1 MIMKGNKGGGLEKQK
16 SRWAWLF
23 IAPWIVGITVFFA
36 VPMAQ
41 SVIYSFCNL
50 TVSGN
55 GFKTDFTGLSN
66 YSYLFTKDTFFLQYL
81 TGSVASVFPRVVMI
95 TAFSLLIAVVLK
107 ERFIGRSLARTVFFF
122 PVIIASGVIISIL
135 QDKVMM
141 SGSGVTDMSP
151 GYMFKAPD
159 LVAVFSELGLPE
171 AVTKSITNIINSMFD
186 LTWQSGVQIL
196 LLLSAINNIPSSF
209 YEAAVMDGATAW
221 EKFWKITFP
230 TVTPTL
236 LVSVIYTVIDGF
248 TDYDNRVMQLLR
260 SYYTNNNYTYS
271 ATIGVIY
278 FFCILLIIGLIQ
290 LVSKRFVVYSGN

>member
-16 SRWAWLF
+16 ARWAWLF
-23 IAPWIVGITVFFA
+23 IAPWIVGIAVFFA

-55 GFKTDFTGLSN
+55 GFKIGFTGLSN

-159 LVAVFSELGLPE
+159 LVAVFFG
-171 AVTKSITNIINSMFD
+171 ARTAR
-186 LTWQSGVQIL
+186 GG
-196 LLLSAINNIPSSF
+196 
-209 YEAAVMDGATAW
+209 YE
-221 EKFWKITFP
+221 
-230 TVTPTL
+230 
-236 LVSVIYTVIDGF
+236 ID
-248 TDYDNRVMQLLR
+248 YR
-260 SYYTNNNYTYS
+260 YYKQY
-271 ATIGVIY
+271 V
-278 FFCILLIIGLIQ
+278 
-290 LVSKRFVVYSGN
+290 

>member
-16 SRWAWLF
+16 VRWAWLF

-81 TGSVASVFPRVVMI
+81 TASVASVFPRVVMI

-171 AVTKSITNIINSMFD
+171 AVTKSITDIINSMFD

-248 TDYDNRVMQLLR
+248 TDYDNKVMQLLR

>member
-1 MIMKGNKGGGLEKQK
+1 MGVYVNYGDAPYENSGISVPAKGFHLSGGVLRGGMIMKGNKGGGLEKQK
-16 SRWAWLF
+16 ARWAWLF
-23 IAPWIVGITVFFA
+23 IAPWIVGIAVFFA

-55 GFKTDFTGLSN
+55 GFKIGFTGLSN

-159 LVAVFSELGLPE
+159 LVAVFS
-171 AVTKSITNIINSMFD
+171 
-186 LTWQSGVQIL
+186 
-196 LLLSAINNIPSSF
+196 SSTARGG
-209 YEAAVMDGATAW
+209 YE
-221 EKFWKITFP
+221 
-230 TVTPTL
+230 
-236 LVSVIYTVIDGF
+236 ID
-248 TDYDNRVMQLLR
+248 YR
-260 SYYTNNNYTYS
+260 YYKQY
-271 ATIGVIY
+271 V
-278 FFCILLIIGLIQ
+278 
-290 LVSKRFVVYSGN
+290 

>member
-1 MIMKGNKGGGLEKQK
+1 MKSNKGGGLEKQK
-16 SRWAWLF
+16 ARWAWLF
-23 IAPWIVGITVFFA
+23 IAPWIVGIAVFFA

-55 GFKTDFTGLSN
+55 GFKTDFIGLSN

-171 AVTKSITNIINSMFD
+171 AVTKSITDIINSMFD

-230 TVTPTL
+230 TVTPTAL
-236 LVSVIYTVIDGF
+236 PI
-248 TDYDNRVMQLLR
+248 
-260 SYYTNNNYTYS
+260 
-271 ATIGVIY
+271 TII
-278 FFCILLIIGLIQ
+278 
-290 LVSKRFVVYSGN
+290 R

>member
-16 SRWAWLF
+16 ARWAWLF
-23 IAPWIVGITVFFA
+23 IAPWIVGITLFFA

-107 ERFIGRSLARTVFFF
+107 EKFVGRSLARTVFFF

-171 AVTKSITNIINSMFD
+171 AVTKSITDIINSMFD
-186 LTWQSGVQIL
+186 LTWKSGVQIL

-248 TDYDNRVMQLLR
+248 TDYDNKVMQLLR